1 MRTVKE
7 VAELSGTTVRT
18 LHHYDEIG
26 LLRPNE
32 RSEAGYRLYSHADLE
47 RLQEIL
53 GWRALGFALSEIA
66 VLVDDSHYDRAAEFT
81 ALMEAGV
88 DPGGPEAAAV
98 AMRHREYLSRWFYQ
112 CTPQIHHGL
121 AEMYVADPRFC
132 EEVERLRA
140 GARDV
145 RAGCHPGCVTR
156 VCSLLPSATEIVA
169 ELGLIDSLVAV
180 SEECKWPAEVQAKP
194 RVTAARVDSAN
205 LSSAEIDRV
214 VRASISDGRPL
225 YAVDAELIDEL
236 QPDVVITQDLCS
248 VCAVSSG
255 DLATACPVG
264 AEVIS
269 LDPRTLDEVGESIV
283 QLAARLGVAQRG
295 AQIAAQMRARIEAVR
310 AGSAGRAKR
319 RVFVAEW
326 LDPPFT
332 AGHWVPE
339 MVDAAG
345 GVDVLGEA
353 GQPSRTTSWDEVMAA
368 QPEVIIAA
376 PCGYDR
382 EGAAARAAFL
392 DLGVPVVAVDAD
404 SYFSR
409 PGPRLADGTE
419 LLAEILRPGLH

>member
-1 MRTVKE
+1 M
-7 VAELSGTTVRT
+7 
-18 LHHYDEIG
+18 
-26 LLRPNE
+26 
-32 RSEAGYRLYSHADLE
+32 
-47 RLQEIL
+47 
-53 GWRALGFALSEIA
+53 
-66 VLVDDSHYDRAAEFT
+66 
-81 ALMEAGV
+81 
-88 DPGGPEAAAV
+88 
-98 AMRHREYLSRWFYQ
+98 
-112 CTPQIHHGL
+112 
-121 AEMYVADPRFC
+121 
-132 EEVERLRA
+132 
-140 GARDV
+140 
-145 RAGCHPGCVTR
+145 
-156 VCSLLPSATEIVA
+156 
-169 ELGLIDSLVAV
+169 
-180 SEECKWPAEVQAKP
+180 
-194 RVTAARVDSAN
+194 
-205 LSSAEIDRV
+205 
-214 VRASISDGRPL
+214 
-225 YAVDAELIDEL
+225 
-236 QPDVVITQDLCS
+236 
-248 VCAVSSG
+248 
-255 DLATACPVG
+255 
-264 AEVIS
+264 
-269 LDPRTLDEVGESIV
+269 